1 MNRLTSS
8 VDEAVGRVPVTVMT
22 LVGEIDASN
31 FEGLIDE
38 VKSLRANGCQHLLID
53 LAGVTFIASSGL
65 IALHSIVRLM
75 HDEAPDDLESG
86 WGAFHS
92 LDLDNSTGSTQTE
105 VQLCGQQ
112 AAVAR
117 VLQRTGMDR
126 LFPVHADRT
135 AALAA
140 F

>member
-8 VDEAVGRVPVTVMT
+8 VEEAAARVPVTVMS

-38 VKSLRANGCQHLLID
+38 VKAIRAAGSQALLLD
-53 LAGVTFIASSGL
+53 LSGVTFIASSGL

-75 HDEAPDDLESG
+75 HDEAPDDLEAG

-92 LDLDNSTGSTQTE
+92 LDLDKSTGSAQTE

-112 AAVAR
+112 PAVAR
-117 VLQRTGMDR
+117 VLQRTGLDR
-126 LFPVHADRT
+126 LFPVHADRA